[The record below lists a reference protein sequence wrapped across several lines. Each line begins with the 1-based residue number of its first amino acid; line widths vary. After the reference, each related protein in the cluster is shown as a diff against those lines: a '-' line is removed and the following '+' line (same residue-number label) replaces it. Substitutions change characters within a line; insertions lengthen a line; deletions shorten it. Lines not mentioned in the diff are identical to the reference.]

1 MAFLDDWQAAKASIK
16 SQTKPTPQPESTQ
29 ALPDPHAPVPVPPA
43 DTLPPTWAT
52 IHNIALPPHISA
64 TLEHLKNADGLKGKM
79 AAFRNLTHLAW
90 KETGKGKPLTRD
102 ETMQFL
108 CVTDP
113 QRIEEFATKYA
124 APPHVKNGLFRLI
137 LKSQK

>member
-1 MAFLDDWQAAKASIK
+1 MSYFDELLAAPKK
-16 SQTKPTPQPESTQ
+16 QPHTPSTQHESTQ
-29 ALPDPHAPVPVPPA
+29 PPPDPPAPVPAPT
-43 DTLPPTWAT
+43 DTLPAWAT
-52 IHNIALPPHISA
+52 IHSITLPLHISA
-64 TLEHLKNADGLKGKM
+64 ALEHLKDADGLKGKM

-90 KETGKGKPLTRD
+90 KATGKGKPLTRD
-102 ETMQFL
+102 ETMQLL

-113 QRIEEFATKYA
+113 QRTEKFATKYA